1 MSVSEKIVADFVANG
16 IEFVTTVP
24 CKQLGGVIDAVEKEP
39 SIYHIPSNKED
50 EGMGLCAGAFMGG
63 ETSSH
68 HHAKYG
74 HWCHSEHIGDTDPVL
89 PHAPANAHLLSG

>member
-50 EGMGLCAGAFMGG
+50 EGMGPMCRCFHGG
-63 ETSSH
+63 QTPSH
-68 HHAKYG
+68 YHAKYG
-74 HWCHSEHIGDTDPVL
+74 HWCNSEHISDTDPIL
-89 PHAPANAHLLSG
+89 PHAPADAHLLSG

>member
-1 MSVSEKIVADFVANG
+1 MTVSEKIVADFVANG

-50 EGMGLCAGAFMGG
+50 EGTVSYTHL
-63 ETSSH
+63 T
-68 HHAKYG
+68 
-74 HWCHSEHIGDTDPVL
+74 L
-89 PHAPANAHLLSG
+89 PTKA

>member
-50 EGMGLCAGAFMGG
+50 EGMGLCAGAFMG
-63 ETSSH
+63 
-68 HHAKYG
+68 
-74 HWCHSEHIGDTDPVL
+74 
-89 PHAPANAHLLSG
+89 ANVRLLSCKIRPLASQ

>member
-39 SIYHIPSNKED
+39 SIYHIPIEQRR
-50 EGMGLCAGAFMGG
+50 
-63 ETSSH
+63 
-68 HHAKYG
+68 
-74 HWCHSEHIGDTDPVL
+74 
-89 PHAPANAHLLSG
+89 